1 MRLRTPGPSRP
12 AFRRLIVVFIS
23 AALGIAGCKPAEQV
37 TRYTAPKDPP
47 DLDLVPDEPGE
58 NEPAVRILGAIA
70 PAGKPGEDSWYF
82 FKFQPARMG
91 ETYTPKAIERHAAEF
106 NAFIQSLRFDPDGPP
121 SWTVPPGWR
130 EVTVSTQFKRIATFR
145 MKKSETVVDL
155 AVTQATGKLIENIN
169 RWRVQQAGAEPITE
183 DEIKT
188 KCRVL
193 TVDGREVVVVD
204 VSGPGGKGGM
214 APPIAK

>member
-1 MRLRTPGPSRP
+1 LTAVFVAG
-12 AFRRLIVVFIS
+12 LVV
-23 AALGIAGCKPAEQV
+23 LAGCKPAERV
-37 TRYTAPKDPP
+37 TRYTAPKDPLDT
-47 DLDLVPDEPGE
+47 DLIPDEPGE

-70 PAGKPGEDSWYF
+70 PAGKPGEESWYF
-82 FKFQPARMG
+82 FKFQPEQMG
-91 ETYTPKAIERHAAEF
+91 MTYPPKAIERHAAEF
-106 NAFIQSLRFDPDGPP
+106 NAFIQSLKFNPDGPP

-130 EVTVSTQFKRIATFR
+130 EVTVRTQFKRIATFR

-155 AVTQATGKLIENIN
+155 AVTQATGKLIDNIN

-183 DEIKT
+183 AEIKT

-214 APPIAK
+214 PPLAK

>member
-1 MRLRTPGPSRP
+1 MRLRTLGPSRP
-12 AFRRLIVVFIS
+12 ALRRLTAFFVAGLFV
-23 AALGIAGCKPAEQV
+23 LAGCRPAEQV
-37 TRYTAPKDPP
+37 TRYTAPKEPP
-47 DLDLVPDEPGE
+47 DPDLISDEPGE

-70 PAGKPGEDSWYF
+70 PAGKPGEESWYF

-91 ETYTPKAIERHAAEF
+91 ETYTPKAIERHAADF
-106 NAFIQSLRFDPDGPP
+106 DAFIRSLKFNPDGPP
-121 SWTVPPGWR
+121 SWIVPPGWR

-155 AVTQATGKLIENIN
+155 AVTQATGKLIENVN
-169 RWRVQQAGAEPITE
+169 RWRVQQAGVEPITE

-214 APPIAK
+214 PPFAK